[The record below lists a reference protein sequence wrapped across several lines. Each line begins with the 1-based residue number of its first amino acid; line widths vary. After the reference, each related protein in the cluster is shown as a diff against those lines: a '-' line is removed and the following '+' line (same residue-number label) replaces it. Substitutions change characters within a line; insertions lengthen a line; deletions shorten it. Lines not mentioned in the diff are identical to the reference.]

1 MTYMSS
7 AEKQAADELL
17 CPLPH
22 RAAFG
27 LNHRGVCSSINA
39 PTDFSLFLQQTR
51 LHCRLYYA
59 RCLHS
64 PGRLQN
70 RTSARPELAACRARR
85 CPPEKTATQRSPSN
99 KKAVSE
105 DQRDRPLRPAEHTR
119 RRRDGRRIDIDFSG
133 MFVRHNCRV
142 DRRNI
147 KPELWS
153 RVIFHDHC
161 GRTA

>member
-51 LHCRLYYA
+51 LHCRLYYVCT
-59 RCLHS
+59 RRVVFKT
-64 PGRLQN
+64 GRTLDRN
-70 RTSARPELAACRARR
+70 SRRVVPDDNVRRRRP
-85 CPPEKTATQRSPSN
+85 QRN
-99 KKAVSE
+99 V
-105 DQRDRPLRPAEHTR
+105 RHRTR
-119 RRRDGRRIDIDFSG
+119 RRSRRISMIVRSGRRNTRGVDETDGGSISTSAACS
-133 MFVRHNCRV
+133 FV
-142 DRRNI
+142 I
-147 KPELWS
+147 IAALTGE
-153 RVIFHDHC
+153 
-161 GRTA
+161 T